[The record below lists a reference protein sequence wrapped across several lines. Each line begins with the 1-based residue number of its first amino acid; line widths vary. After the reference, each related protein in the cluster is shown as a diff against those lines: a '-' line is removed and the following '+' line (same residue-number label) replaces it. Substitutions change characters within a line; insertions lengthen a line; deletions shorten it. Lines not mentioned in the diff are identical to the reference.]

1 MIETES
7 LKINE
12 LEQVVVAFFRTCS
25 SFSFM
30 QSLKPNS
37 AFVPLESALA
47 PRRVE
52 LTAVRLLSRAS
63 FCLRLWCTE
72 QKLASEVLGVKGAR
86 RWRNWGVRAANPRNR
101 MALGVARVVHEP
113 NNQTVVAMNLT
124 QENDRF
130 QGGALAPDESRF
142 EKPEFGDF
150 RETAL
155 CAHFGWKLQKIFPV
169 PSGGS
174 EPEIVRI
181 LLRKIR
187 AKLDKPP
194 APGDG

>member
-1 MIETES
+1 MPAHANPRAVVKRPGSQRRLACRRLVPAKRVVGICKVALAETAQRNRRRRAHVRSEHFTIEWNHLIETES

-12 LEQVVVAFFRTCS
+12 LEQIVVAFFRTCS

-63 FCLRLWCTE
+63 FCVRLWCTE

-101 MALGVARVVHEP
+101 MALGVARVFA
-113 NNQTVVAMNLT
+113 NQTIK
-124 QENDRF
+124 R
-130 QGGALAPDESRF
+130 
-142 EKPEFGDF
+142 
-150 RETAL
+150 
-155 CAHFGWKLQKIFPV
+155 
-169 PSGGS
+169 
-174 EPEIVRI
+174 
-181 LLRKIR
+181 
-187 AKLDKPP
+187 
-194 APGDG
+194 